1 MTTQSEKKQ
10 TFSDF
15 KAALRSFEDTERAR
29 ATNDSILQT
38 VNTQSKEKEKCYSCG
53 QPGHFSCQCPNKDN
67 PKTKRWCKTCQ
78 SPTHSDST
86 CRRKAK
92 IQKNK
97 NENDQANKAQEKEH
111 SFAFQMKA
119 QQGVTKNNTQMP
131 NKLLVDCG
139 ETAHI
144 ITDES
149 KFSSFDQSFKH
160 ETHYIE
166 LADGTR
172 SNNVALKRGDV
183 ELPIM
188 DSTGR
193 SVTVSLKNAL
203 YIPSYPQDIFSV
215 QAATERR
222 ASIVFHPE
230 AAELF
235 SKGGTK
241 FSIKKYGKLYYL
253 HVGLYSD
260 AENVDSLNYV
270 SDLKSWHAI
279 LGHCNYEDVVKL
291 KEVIDGIKIS
301 DSSSRPD
308 CETCILAKMTQSRNR
323 NPDVRSKVDPFRVS
337 TH

>member
-1 MTTQSEKKQ
+1 MKKTQ

-38 VNTQSKEKEKCYSCG
+38 VNTQSKEKKKCYSCG

-67 PKTKRWCKTCQ
+67 HNTKRWCKTCQ

-86 CRRKAK
+86 YRCKAK

-97 NENDQANKAQEKEH
+97 NENDQANKAEEKEH

-139 ETAHI
+139 ATAHI

-149 KFSSFDQSFKH
+149 TFSSFDQPFKP

-166 LADGTR
+166 LADETR

-203 YIPSYPQDIFSV
+203 YISSEYIFS
-215 QAATERR
+215 T
-222 ASIVFHPE
+222 
-230 AAELF
+230 
-235 SKGGTK
+235 
-241 FSIKKYGKLYYL
+241 
-253 HVGLYSD
+253 
-260 AENVDSLNYV
+260 
-270 SDLKSWHAI
+270 
-279 LGHCNYEDVVKL
+279 
-291 KEVIDGIKIS
+291 
-301 DSSSRPD
+301 
-308 CETCILAKMTQSRNR
+308 SRNR
-323 NPDVRSKVDPFRVS
+323 ERYKCCIPSRGCRINQQRWYKIQHREVW
-337 TH
+337 